1 VLNTAITFE
10 YDVPTLE
17 EFRSR
22 IENTL
27 KKYPYL
33 VAERNGEI
41 IGYAYAGAFHPR
53 AAFGW
58 SAEVT
63 VYLSD
68 KAKGCGL
75 GRKLYEILE
84 DGTPRKIAGSIKN
97 YTAGNGISIDDGVIS
112 ANSTVVKICDASGS
126 NASKALSDSLSN
138 YKLVGIYA
146 RWNNA
151 QRFGT
156 VMPVELF
163 KTTAVSNTLTIAN
176 DTVYLN
182 CYYSNDTTITVQNS
196 YGNISNFYV
205 YGIK

>member
-1 VLNTAITFE
+1 MATN
-10 YDVPTLE
+10 DVNLQVINSMTE
-17 EFRSR
+17 EQMNSLKDANGK
-22 IENTL
+22 IPSLVNQIIMTDDENS
-27 KKYPYL
+27 
-33 VAERNGEI
+33 E
-41 IGYAYAGAFHPR
+41 
-53 AAFGW
+53 
-58 SAEVT
+58 
-63 VYLSD
+63 
-68 KAKGCGL
+68 
-75 GRKLYEILE
+75 
-84 DGTPRKIAGSIKN
+84 N
-97 YTAGNGISIDDGVIS
+97 YYKAGNGISIDNGVIS
-112 ANSTVVKICDASGS
+112 SNSTVVKICDSSGS
-126 NASKALSDSLSN
+126 NAGKALSDSLSN

-176 DTVYLN
+176 GTVYLN

>member
-1 VLNTAITFE
+1 MAKVDRDLTVINSMT
-10 YDVPTLE
+10 E
-17 EFRSR
+17 EQFKNQINSDGKAPAL
-22 IENTL
+22 INQLVMTEDEN
-27 KKYPYL
+27 
-33 VAERNGEI
+33 
-41 IGYAYAGAFHPR
+41 
-53 AAFGW
+53 
-58 SAEVT
+58 
-63 VYLSD
+63 D
-68 KAKGCGL
+68 
-75 GRKLYEILE
+75 
-84 DGTPRKIAGSIKN
+84 
-97 YTAGNGISIDDGVIS
+97 VIS
-112 ANSTVVKICDASGS
+112 SNSTVVKICDASGS

-146 RWNNA
+146 RWSNA